1 MGKDLLLQCLMEGTR
16 AYYVLKERK
25 KKASVRKPSLYCI
38 SLGFILAV
46 VKGKPV
52 HSPVLLDFL
61 SGGKGK
67 SLPLV
72 NPSTRWQGEMRR
84 ELWSPRGELGRCLPE
99 VQGSFMNTTLLNDP
113 AGILGSAY
121 RLALT
126 FLQKRNSQAF
136 VQCWVHLTMTA
147 YSLQPGCSLQPWFQG
162 REQTCPRVMVGNE

>member
-52 HSPVLLDFL
+52 RSPVLLDFL

-121 RLALT
+121 RCWLWPSSRREIPRLLHSAECTLPW
-126 FLQKRNSQAF
+126 LHIAYSQA
-136 VQCWVHLTMTA
+136 VHC
-147 YSLQPGCSLQPWFQG
+147 GCGSRAGSRLAQEWW
-162 REQTCPRVMVGNE
+162 